1 MPDYHDIFWRLLFGR
16 IDCAKEFFRF
26 LLKEKSKILDLEN
39 LVFIQEIIYRK
50 KKLLYDILIEIPIRN
65 STEKLYFLLEHKSR
79 RANDFEIQILKYK
92 SAIYKWQK
100 KEFGKLFSII
110 PILFYQGLDN
120 WDPEEEIDEERKLSN
135 PILSENRQ
143 EILIFDLR
151 KIDPM
156 NVFKSPEMKAGMILL
171 KIIRYPWDEFNDGW
185 NKIKEILN
193 SMEESKKVDL
203 EEEMLDYIFRSR
215 TEDNTFLEEAIMG
228 KRVLTA
234 YERAYEDGIEKGKGE
249 GELKG
254 EFKNKL
260 ETARK
265 MLVEGFHPE
274 QIIRITGLSEAQLR
288 ENGIL

>member
-1 MPDYHDIFWRLLFGR
+1 MPDYHDVFWKLILSRMN
-16 IDCAKEFFRF
+16 CAIEFFRF
-26 LLKEKSKILDLEN
+26 LLKEKSEFLVLEN

-50 KKLLYDILIEIPIRN
+50 KKLLYDILYEIPIRN
-65 STEKLYFLLEHKSR
+65 STDKLYFLLEHKSR
-79 RANDFEIQILKYK
+79 RANDYIIQMIKYK
-92 SAIYKWQK
+92 SIIYKWQK

-156 NVFKSPEMKAGMILL
+156 NVFKSPEMKAGMLLL

-185 NKIKEILN
+185 HKIKEILN

-234 YERAYEDGIEKGKGE
+234 YKRALEE
-249 GELKG
+249 G

-265 MLVEGFHPE
+265 MQAEGFNPE